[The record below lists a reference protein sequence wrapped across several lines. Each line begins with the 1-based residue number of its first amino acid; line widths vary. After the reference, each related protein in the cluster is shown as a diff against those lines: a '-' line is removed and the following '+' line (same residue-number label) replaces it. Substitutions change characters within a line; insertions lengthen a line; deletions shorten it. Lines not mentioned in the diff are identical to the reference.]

1 MFLSKVI
8 NEGASQSDLSLR
20 SFQFSASEKHLQQL
34 DKLTYHNHNIF
45 SVQSEVW
52 RSTTVVI
59 QKRMTLRL
67 CIDPPS
73 LGIDG
78 AIFSSFPA
86 LIQASMLSR
95 ACIIIL
101 RALSIITCVTLWSIA
116 LPIIEDIRSSSSHHP
131 LDCRR
136 HSLYHT

>member
-8 NEGASQSDLSLR
+8 NEGAS
-20 SFQFSASEKHLQQL
+20 QFSASEKHLQQL

-52 RSTTVVI
+52 RSTTVVFNLMVI